1 MTIFDCGYSTD
12 VDGFGTRL
20 VFYLKGCNFRCDWC
34 GAPEGISPRPEVLH
48 YPGRTVLAG
57 TSVTPQWVVSKAL
70 RCRAFADGVTF
81 GGGEPT
87 LQAEELIPV
96 LRELKKNGIHTA
108 LESNASTE
116 RYREVIP
123 WADQLFSDLKTL
135 SPEKF
140 AARISSEGSLP
151 EKVRENLR
159 HAAMTHPCL
168 TIRIPVITGLN
179 DDEAEERE
187 IGVFLKSLLDAGG
200 RFQVQL
206 LRQHHIAEPKYAA
219 LNRTYVCRGV
229 PAPDVRVTERFA
241 EILNG
246 FQIGLISDQ
255 TTGGAS
261 GENIGN

>member
-1 MTIFDCGYSTD
+1 MIIFDCGYSTD
-12 VDGFGTRL
+12 VDGLGTRL

-34 GAPEGISPRPEVLH
+34 GAPESISPRPEELH

-57 TSVTPQWVVSKAL
+57 IAATPQWVVSKSV
-70 RCRAFADGVTF
+70 RCRAFTDGVTF

-96 LRELKKNGIHTA
+96 LRELKKSGVHTA
-108 LESNASTE
+108 LESNASTN

-123 WADQLFSDLKTL
+123 WTDQLFSDLKTL

-140 AARISSEGSLP
+140 AARISSETSLL
-151 EKVRENLR
+151 ENVKANLR
-159 HAAMTHPCL
+159 HAALTHASL
-168 TIRIPVITGLN
+168 TIRIPVIRGLN
-179 DDEAEERE
+179 DTETDERE
-187 IGVFLKSLLDAGG
+187 IGIFLKRLLDAGG